1 MSAANFRTLLV
12 RAGPASRILLS
23 RLIEASDIVID
34 DVVEPDDVLGSIILR
49 VPDLIV
55 VDVDVDTDSTTLT
68 RVCTVVKANP
78 ATGFIPMLAIA
89 RSTRARRIAFEAGV
103 DDFLLHHVRRAEFLV
118 RVRALLRVSA
128 ARRQL
133 AAEQLATEVAH
144 REQIRAAFRRYI
156 SPQLADQIL
165 ANPDLR

>member
-55 VDVDVDTDSTTLT
+55 VDVDTDSTTLT

-103 DDFLLHHVRRAEFLV
+103 DDFLLHHVRRAEFL
-118 RVRALLRVSA
+118 
-128 ARRQL
+128 
-133 AAEQLATEVAH
+133 
-144 REQIRAAFRRYI
+144 
-156 SPQLADQIL
+156 
-165 ANPDLR
+165 